1 MSIVVRF
8 NPKNVTR
15 EKYDEVV
22 RRLEQAG
29 EWPHPPGLEFHVLYG
44 SEGELRVSEIWD
56 SLESSRPTGRRSS
69 RSWARSGSRWPAS
82 RRSTRCR
89 TSSTADHT
97 FSLGFAD
104 HRPAAIA
111 L

>member
-44 SEGELRVSEIWD
+44 SGGRAARQRDLGLTREPRGLRADDLPDHE
-56 SLESSRPTGRRSS
+56 RGRDRDGQ
-69 RSWARSGSRWPAS
+69 RAR
-82 RRSTRCR
+82 
-89 TSSTADHT
+89 D
-97 FSLGFAD
+97 L
-104 HRPAAIA
+104 
-111 L
+111 

>member
-15 EKYDEVV
+15 EKYDEVS

-29 EWPHPPGLEFHVLYG
+29 EWPHPPGLDFHVLYG
-44 SEGELRVSEIWD
+44 GGRAARQRDLGLTREPRGLRADDLPDHE
-56 SLESSRPTGRRSS
+56 RGRDRDGQRARDLRGPEHRQALTRSA
-69 RSWARSGSRWPAS
+69 WFAEH
-82 RRSTRCR
+82 RRT
-89 TSSTADHT
+89 
-97 FSLGFAD
+97 
-104 HRPAAIA
+104 AIA

>member
-29 EWPHPPGLEFHVLYG
+29 EWPNPPGLEFHVLYG

-56 SLESSRPTGRRSS
+56 SRERPRGLRQTIFPIMGEV
-69 RSWARSGSRWPAS
+69 GSRWPAS
-82 RRSTRCR
+82 PRSTRCR
-89 TSSTADHT
+89 TSSSADPAQPR
-97 FSLGFAD
+97 FVE
-104 HRPAAIA
+104 HRRAAIA